1 MSKRPFHWLDEL
13 AEEVYGEVE
22 RMAETAAESLNSRVP
37 LGTTRLT
44 RQEKA
49 YQYMMLMNPEQRAA
63 LGVQDP
69 SRVSAL
75 ESTVID
81 QLGMAGAAL
90 LPYLAPY
97 RTSSPVYPEEG
108 GGDGNQLA

>member
-22 RMAETAAESLNSRVP
+22 RMAEHASESLRGRVP
-37 LGTTRLT
+37 LGMTRLT
-44 RQEKA
+44 QQEKA
-49 YQYMMLMNPEQRAA
+49 YQYMMVMNPEQRAA
-63 LGVQDP
+63 LGAQDP

-75 ESTVID
+75 ESTVIE

-90 LPYLAPY
+90 IPYLAPY
-97 RTSSPVYPEEG
+97 RTGTPVYPEEEV
-108 GGDGNQLA
+108 GDGSEFA